1 MIYVLIDTSGTPLA
15 DPDSAEVYTFRTEA
29 DARQLARPGETV
41 AGWVPDPTGHFGAR
55 KTVQLPTAG
64 DRRG

>member
-15 DPDSAEVYTFRTEA
+15 DPDTGHIFTFASEA

-55 KTVQLPTAG
+55 KTVPLPG
-64 DRRG
+64 RPDR